1 MSTMSH
7 HLRRMKEYS
16 LLRSSVNIRTP
27 FSFPRHFIR
36 ALRFHSPQFLI
47 GLAREMLH
55 CSYSNEKSGV
65 FLITLPRELLHR
77 SYSNEDVAKSSALFQ
92 TLFFIQK
99 EAIAS
104 YDFSSILQ
112 WSLVVF
118 RKGVEGRRRCIKYI
132 VGMETFLILYADE
145 RFEEREFY
153 NCV

>member
-1 MSTMSH
+1 
-7 HLRRMKEYS
+7 
-16 LLRSSVNIRTP
+16 
-27 FSFPRHFIR
+27 
-36 ALRFHSPQFLI
+36 
-47 GLAREMLH
+47 MLH
-55 CSYSNEKSGV
+55 HFKTNEKSGV
-65 FLITLPRELLHR
+65 FLITLAEKMLHR

-145 RFEEREFY
+145 GY
-153 NCV
+153 ALIMV